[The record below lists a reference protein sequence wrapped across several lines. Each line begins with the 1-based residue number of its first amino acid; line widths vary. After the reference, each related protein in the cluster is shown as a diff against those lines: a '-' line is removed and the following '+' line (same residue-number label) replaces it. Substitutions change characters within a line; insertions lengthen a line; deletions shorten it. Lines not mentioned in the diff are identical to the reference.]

1 MFLVAAFCAVSITID
16 GIFMLMDPGLYRRCF
31 EFLGEWFGGAW
42 LPVYGL
48 GFCMMGAALALS
60 LRAVGVPAIYC
71 TAGVVLAAC
80 GLCLIFLRAERLDFL
95 AVWWARRPS
104 WLYRLGGVVFIL
116 LGAMVLQALAAL
128 RIPAFT
134 W

>member
-42 LPVYGL
+42 L
-48 GFCMMGAALALS
+48 
-60 LRAVGVPAIYC
+60 RAVGVPAIYC
-71 TAGVVLAAC
+71 TAGVVLVAC
-80 GLCLIFLRAERLDFL
+80 GLCLIFLQAERLDFL